1 MAPTTPPSDDSIQ
14 IRLCVNYRAN
24 NLVDSCGAR
33 GSKEL
38 AAALKKGIKEH
49 NLPVTVETVHCMSKC
64 HLGPTIRVL
73 PNGPYIM
80 GCQESDVPE
89 ILEKLGKGDIEALA
103 NRFPLPET
111 GRE

>member
-1 MAPTTPPSDDSIQ
+1 M
-14 IRLCVNYRAN
+14 NYRAN

-38 AAALKKGIKEH
+38 AAALKKAIEAQD
-49 NLPVTVETVHCMSKC
+49 LPITLETDHCMSKC
-64 HLGPTIRVL
+64 HLGPTLRIL

-89 ILEKLGKGDIEALA
+89 ILETLKKGNITALA
-103 NRFPLPET
+103 KQFPLLET
-111 GRE
+111 EQE